1 MERGRRDF
9 DRHKHRRSCQ
19 TSRFGNIKVYIGA
32 VTYRVPG
39 EPLCLHLSG
48 RHPLQMGTGGWAR
61 GTHTGSL
68 PAQASRLPA
77 ALRATAAALGESHPQ
92 HLSPKTEELTQRA
105 AFVSNRKVMPTEVP
119 FSLGPAQKDPL
130 LPKGQLPQRDPQR
143 LHPPPPPS
151 LLSFSPKAPMFGDPH
166 KPPRR
171 GQER

>member
-48 RHPLQMGTGGWAR
+48 GHPLQMGTGGVSPR
-61 GTHTGSL
+61 GTHTGCL
-68 PAQASRLPA
+68 PARAPQLPA
-77 ALRATAAALGESHPQ
+77 ALRATAATLGESHPQ
-92 HLSPKTEELTQRA
+92 PLPPKTEELSQRA
-105 AFVSNRKVMPTEVP
+105 ALVSNRKVVPTEVL
-119 FSLGPAQKDPL
+119 FSLGPAQKDPPSPSKRAAA
-130 LPKGQLPQRDPQR
+130 PKGST
-143 LHPPPPPS
+143 S

-171 GQER
+171 GQGR